1 MFNYFFYIFQ
11 SLVWAWFFSKYLY
24 SSHPGKS
31 FWSVWIFYLL
41 IIYPIAISL
50 YSHYAFKVIL
60 LCILVFLMLCIVYK
74 EEKKTKILGAVLL
87 YQLGVL
93 LMEFLFILF
102 LYSFSSG
109 NGTDFFLNQ
118 EAYPIFFSI
127 LQCIVLFIVYQ
138 ALLYCFQEKEALK
151 NKIVFIVACL
161 VLVLQIFCWMSAI
174 FVQSDSLFIFYC
186 FCILILFLGLN
197 IGLFFYL
204 IQLQKKEK
212 LDKTILA
219 IESSYTEM
227 ALSSK
232 IWNKEAYSKLRHDYL
247 NFIQSKESSL

>member
-1 MFNYFFYIFQ
+1 
-11 SLVWAWFFSKYLY
+11 
-24 SSHPGKS
+24 
-31 FWSVWIFYLL
+31 
-41 IIYPIAISL
+41 
-50 YSHYAFKVIL
+50 
-60 LCILVFLMLCIVYK
+60 MLCIVYK

-118 EAYPIFFSI
+118 EAYPIFLSI
-127 LQCIVLFIVYQ
+127 LQCIVLFIIYQ

-212 LDKTILA
+212 LDKTILV

>member
-11 SLVWAWFFSKYLY
+11 SLAWAWFFSKYLT
-24 SSHPGKS
+24 STHPKKA
-31 FWSVWIFYLL
+31 FWIVWFFYLL

-50 YSHYAFKVIL
+50 FSHYAFKVVL
-60 LCILVFLMLCIVYK
+60 LMALVFAMLCFVYK

-102 LYSFSSG
+102 LFSFSTQ

-118 EAYPIFFSI
+118 QSYPVFFSI
-127 LQCIVLFIVYQ
+127 LQCVLLVIVYK
-138 ALLYCFQEKEALK
+138 ALLYCFHEKDVLK
-151 NKIVFIVACL
+151 NKVVFIVSCL
-161 VLVLQIFCWMSAI
+161 ALVLQIFCWMSAI
-174 FVQSDSLFIFYC
+174 FVESDTLFAFYSLG
-186 FCILILFLGLN
+186 ILL
-197 IGLFFYL
+197 LFFGFNFGVFAYL
-204 IQLQKKEK
+204 VQQQKKEK
-212 LDKTILA
+212 LEKTIQAL
-219 IESSYTEM
+219 ESSYTDM

-232 IWNKEAYSKLRHDYL
+232 AWNKEAYSKLRHDYL